1 MTKENRAVP
10 SRKSIAPTPTLPA
23 DTVDMRAPDQ
33 WAGTF
38 RNLGGSRN
46 DRFNNVLVNT
56 AARTLW
62 HHRDEAAEVRSDK
75 LTAVAVALKGFAP
88 QDEVEGMLAAQ
99 AVGLHAA
106 TMECLRRAM
115 LPDQPGEF
123 ASKLR
128 RDAVNCARA
137 MAEMCAALDRRRGK
151 GQQTVRVEHVTV
163 QSGGQA
169 IVGTVAPAVPAAPG
183 GGE

>member
-1 MTKENRAVP
+1 MPT
-10 SRKSIAPTPTLPA
+10 RKNVAPKPTPSA

-33 WAGTF
+33 WAG
-38 RNLGGSRN
+38 RLRSLGGSAN
-46 DRFNNVLVNT
+46 DRFNTVLANA

-62 HHRDEAAEVRSDK
+62 HHRDEAPEARSDK
-75 LTAVAVALKGFAP
+75 LSAAAVALKGFAP
-88 QDEVEGMLAAQ
+88 RDEVEGMLAAQ

-115 LPDQPGEF
+115 IPEQPF
-123 ASKLR
+123 DLASKLR

-137 MAEMCAALDRRRGK
+137 MAEMCASLDRRRGK
-151 GQQTVRVEHVTV
+151 GHQTVRVEHVTV

-169 IVGTVAPAVPAAPG
+169 IVGAVAPAVPAAAG
-183 GGE
+183 GGG